1 MTVFLIV
8 FSGVFILFDL
18 LAVAVA
24 MNISGRESR
33 REEKQK

>member
-24 MNISGRESR
+24 MSISGRESR
-33 REEKQK
+33 REEKQI